1 MKRFL
6 YLALCFII
14 ACAMTL
20 CFVACGDETPESTAS
35 SADTNSS
42 DTTSSTS
49 GTGTSSGDTTS
60 STEQPQ
66 PPAHEHTYEDVLSY
80 DENEHFYKA
89 NCEHTDE
96 KKDAE
101 AHTFNKI
108 TGFCVCGYYT
118 EPSVTDAIES
128 IVANRGSVTSGTI
141 VSEMNNI
148 EFNSITNA
156 TYSYA
161 FYDNYL
167 YIKEESDYV
176 NEYYYALDKNGSVF
190 GVVVQTTEYSSFV
203 NRDDAAYEDNMNG
216 PLLNFNFMDD
226 YENNAYGA
234 EELISVLYEMAAENV
249 NGDFFSAY
257 VEGMFTFGF
266 GVRVFDDYLNNFYVI
281 AVAFEADG
289 ETGALKNGA
298 VVVEKYAQTKYT
310 EVDGLF
316 VLNEGETPNAT
327 TTITMAQ
334 SQDALE
340 ESENPYD
347 PGKVLVDSFVV
358 RDTQGNDIEETTIRI
373 EAGGQVKIFFK
384 DITPDTAMFQLC
396 TTSIDV
402 VNNEDGTTPGYYA
415 YFNSFDNSYSFYLND
430 PGSYTMTVTV
440 DGVEVVTTIEVALKV
455 PTAISTQVYDSNMTI
470 FNKTTKATVYAGA
483 PLYLMSYVDPDYDGA
498 YVAELVGEATGAT
511 LESAELDGVACTLFK
526 AQTAGTY
533 QVKVT
538 STVKT
543 SLSATLTITV
553 EEAPSL
559 DTLLSGE
566 YIGRDEFA
574 MTPVKVTFDSAAKTA
589 EVVYTDALNGDLTAT
604 ISFTTENGFEYTL
617 TSGDDF
623 IEEFYISESYE
634 LVIVIYGEKYVLE
647 AVAKDIV
654 ATGTIAV
661 EDIINSGRNSGS
673 FVFELEADGTFTFY
687 KDGIVTNDITLRHD
701 GTSYMI
707 KVPGMGFEVALT
719 KTEGSDEELAGS
731 YKADTSNFGLVANVT
746 ITVDETEEPVKES
759 TTGTLIVEH
768 LDNNGKY
775 SGTYTYEIIDG
786 AFVFYQNGEVT
797 TNVSLTAADG
807 VYTFKFQGV
816 GSAQVLERVSGIEGE
831 LAGVYKCSMLVG
843 TMSFHAANVTITP
856 DPVGAGDDEPDNE
869 LTTGTLDIK
878 DNNTGAVT
886 GTYIYEIVNGAFVF
900 YKDGKVTSDIIVTI
914 NPDGTYSFQTINLM
928 VPQVLTKTEGESG
941 VLAGEYSV
949 NSIMEGLYVLTFTPG
964 EVEIPSVEEE
974 DEEATKGT
982 LTVVD
987 NSNGTVSG
995 TYTYEIVNGA
1005 FVFYKDGEVT
1015 TDIIVTI
1022 NVDGTYSFQAI
1033 NLLVPQVLVKVEG
1046 ESGVLAGKYNVN
1058 SVMEG
1063 LFVLTFVP
1071 EGTEVGGG
1079 DTPVDPPVTED
1090 PELQLGANAVV
1101 VPAGGWGVEIP
1112 FTSAEGGK
1120 FTIDA
1125 AEGETNAFVVIILDS
1140 GSEMIS
1146 LPYTFELAAGEK
1158 VTFNICP
1165 DNYEADTIDLVIT
1178 AATEQ
1183 GGGEGGEVSIDG
1195 TYSSATSE
1203 RPMTVVIDTAS
1214 DKLTITRGG
1223 ASTVT
1228 YEFTYSSTLAL
1239 AVDGVVAGTVKTS
1252 AGGSSAVM
1260 NLTFND
1266 DGTVKALT
1274 WSGKI
1279 YTDFVKQ

>member
-6 YLALCFII
+6 YLALCLII
-14 ACAMTL
+14 TCAMTL
-20 CFVACGDETPESTAS
+20 CFVACGDETPDSSTS
-35 SADTNSS
+35 SSS
-42 DTTSSTS
+42 NTTSSTG
-49 GTGTSSGDTTS
+49 GTNTSSGDTTS
-60 STEQPQ
+60 STEKPQ

-89 NCEHTDE
+89 TCEHTDE
-96 KKDAE
+96 RKDAE

-141 VSEMNNI
+141 VSEMNDI

-156 TYSYA
+156 AYSYA

-176 NEYYYALDKNGSVF
+176 NEYYYTLDKNGSVF
-190 GVVVQTTEYSSFV
+190 GVIVQGSFV

-216 PLLNFNFMDD
+216 PALGLNFAGD
-226 YENNAYGA
+226 EETITYGA
-234 EELISVLYEMAAENV
+234 EDLIAALYENASENV
-249 NGDFFSAY
+249 NGDFISAY
-257 VEGMFTFGF
+257 VDGMFTFGY
-266 GVRVFDDYLNNFYVI
+266 GVRVFDDWLNYFYVV
-281 AVAFEADG
+281 AVAFNVDA
-289 ETGALKNGA
+289 ETGTLGEGA
-298 VVVEKYAQTKYT
+298 VIVQRFAQTSYT
-310 EVDGLF
+310 EVDGVY
-316 VLNEGETPNAT
+316 VLNENAQPNHT
-327 TTITMAQ
+327 TTIAVAQ
-334 SQDALE
+334 SLE
-340 ESENPYD
+340 AVEDSENPYD

-384 DITPDTAMFQLC
+384 DITPDTAMFKLC
-396 TTSIDV
+396 TTSIDI

-455 PTAISTQVYDSNMTI
+455 PTSISTQVYDSTLGT
-470 FNKTTKATVYAGA
+470 FNKTSKATVYAGA
-483 PLYLMSYVDPDYDGA
+483 PLYLMSYVDPDYDGS
-498 YVAELVGEATGAT
+498 YVAELVEATGAT
-511 LESAELDGVACTLFK
+511 LTDGEIDGIAAKVFTADV
-526 AQTAGTY
+526 AGTY
-533 QVKVT
+533 TVKVT

-553 EEAPSL
+553 EKAPSL
-559 DTLLSGE
+559 EALLSGK
-566 YIGRDEFA
+566 YFGKDA
-574 MTPVKVTFDSAAKTA
+574 YGMTPIEAEFDSQNKTA
-589 EVVYTDALNGDLTAT
+589 TIVYKDALNGDMTAT
-604 ISFTTENGFEYTL
+604 LSFTTTNGLEYTA
-617 TSGDDF
+617 SGDDF
-623 IEEFYISESYE
+623 IEEFYVSENYE
-634 LVIVIYGEKYVLE
+634 LVLVIDGEKYVLE
-647 AVAKDIV
+647 PAVKEIV

-661 EDIINSGRNSGS
+661 EDIINSGSNSGS

-746 ITVDETEEPVKES
+746 ITVDAAEEPVKES

-775 SGTYTYEIIDG
+775 SGTYKYEIIDG

-816 GSAQVLERVSGIEGE
+816 GTAQVLERVSGIEGE
-831 LAGVYKCSMLVG
+831 LAGVYKCSMMLG
-843 TMSFHAANVTITP
+843 ETSFHAANVTITP

-878 DNNTGAVT
+878 DNNTGAVS
-886 GTYIYEIVNGAFVF
+886 GTYIYEIVDGAFVF
-900 YKDGKVTSDIIVTI
+900 YKDGEVTTDIIVTI
-914 NPDGTYSFQTINLM
+914 NLDGTYSFQAINLM
-928 VPQVLTKTEGESG
+928 VPQVLVKVEGEDG
-941 VLAGEYSV
+941 VLAGKYNV
-949 NSIMEGLYVLTFTPG
+949 NFAQEGLYVLTFTPG

-987 NSNGTVSG
+987 NSNGAVSG

-1033 NLLVPQVLVKVEG
+1033 NLMVPQVLVKVEG

-1058 SVMEG
+1058 SAMEG

-1079 DTPVDPPVTED
+1079 DTPVDPPVEED

-1120 FTIDA
+1120 FTINA

-1146 LPYTFELAAGEK
+1146 LPYTFELAAGAS
-1158 VTFNICP
+1158 VMFNVCP
-1165 DNYEADTIDLVIT
+1165 NNYEADTIDLVIT
-1178 AATEQ
+1178 VATEQ

-1203 RPMTVVIDTAS
+1203 RPMTVVIDTAA

>member
-118 EPSVTDAIES
+118 EPSVTDALES
-128 IVANRGSVTSGTI
+128 ILANRDSVTSGTI
-141 VSEMNNI
+141 VDFTDNK
-148 EFNSITNA
+148 EFNAKTTA
-156 TYSYA
+156 TYTYS
-161 FYDNYL
+161 FYDNYV
-167 YIKEESDYV
+167 YIKEESDYL
-176 NEYYYALDKNGSVF
+176 NEYYYAYDKNGSVF
-190 GVVVQTTEYSSFV
+190 GVAVQTTEYSSFV

-216 PLLNFNFMDD
+216 PLLNFNFIGD

-234 EELISVLYEMAAENV
+234 EEFISVLYEMASANV

-310 EVDGLF
+310 QVGELF
-316 VLNEGETPNAT
+316 VLNEGVTPNAT
-327 TTITMAQ
+327 TTIAIAQ
-334 SQDALE
+334 TQDALD

-347 PGKVLVDSFVV
+347 PSKILVDSFIVT
-358 RDTQGNDIEETTIRI
+358 DAQGVDIEETTIRV
-373 EAGGQVKIFFK
+373 EAGGQIKIKFT
-384 DITPDTAMFQLC
+384 DIAPETALFSLC
-396 TTSIDV
+396 TTGVEI
-402 VNNEDGTTPGYYA
+402 VNKEDGTSPGFYPW
-415 YFNSFDNSYSFYLND
+415 FNSYDNSYSFNISD
-430 PGSYTMTVTV
+430 PGSYTMTVFV
-440 DGVEVVTTIEVALKV
+440 DDIEVVTTIEVALKV
-455 PTAISTQVYDSNMTI
+455 PTAISTQVYDSDMTI

-511 LESAELDGVACTLFK
+511 LESAEIDGVACTLFK

-538 STVKT
+538 STVKS

-647 AVAKDIV
+647 AIAKDIV
-654 ATGTIAV
+654 ATGTIV
-661 EDIINSGRNSGS
+661 VKDVINNGKNNATYT
-673 FVFELEADGTFTFY
+673 FELESNGKFTFY
-687 KDGIVTNDITLRHD
+687 KSGVVTTEISIKDD
-701 GTSYMI
+701 GTGYIFKFPS
-707 KVPGMGFEVALT
+707 VGFEIPLT
-719 KTEGSDEELAGS
+719 KTSGEAGSLAGEYDAKHAS
-731 YKADTSNFGLVANVT
+731 FGMLANVT
-746 ITVDETEEPVKES
+746 ITVDEEEQPVKES

-775 SGTYTYEIIDG
+775 SGTYTYEIVDG
-786 AFVFYQNGEVT
+786 AFVFYKDGAVT
-797 TNVSLTAADG
+797 TDVSLTGSEG
-807 VYTFKFQGV
+807 VYSFKFQGV
-816 GSAQVLERVSGIEGE
+816 GTAQILEKTSGEEGT
-831 LAGVYKCSMLVG
+831 LAGVYKCAMNLG
-843 TMSFHAANVTITP
+843 TMSFHVANVTITP
-856 DPVGAGDDEPDNE
+856 DPVDDGGDEPAGE
-869 LTTGTLDIK
+869 LTTGTLEFV
-878 DNNTGAVT
+878 DNNNTANS
-886 GTYIYEIVNGAFVF
+886 GTFTYAIVDGVFVI
-900 YKDGKVTSDIIVTI
+900 YKDGAETTDIIITI
-914 NPDGTYSFQTINLM
+914 NPDGSYTFQSLSCPK
-928 VPQVLTKTEGESG
+928 PQPML
-941 VLAGEYSV
+941 
-949 NSIMEGLYVLTFTPG
+949 
-964 EVEIPSVEEE
+964 
-974 DEEATKGT
+974 
-982 LTVVD
+982 
-987 NSNGTVSG
+987 
-995 TYTYEIVNGA
+995 
-1005 FVFYKDGEVT
+1005 
-1015 TDIIVTI
+1015 
-1022 NVDGTYSFQAI
+1022 
-1033 NLLVPQVLVKVEG
+1033 KVEG
-1046 ESGVLAGKYNVN
+1046 EEGVLAGKYNVN
-1058 SVMEG
+1058 FVMTG
-1063 LFVLTFVP
+1063 MFVLTFTP
-1071 EGTEVGGG
+1071 DGAEIGGG
-1079 DTPVDPPVTED
+1079 DEGDDGDDPVVESTE
-1090 PELQLGANAVV
+1090 LVLGDNAVS
-1101 VPAGGWGVEIP
+1101 VPAGGWGTDIP

-1120 FTIDA
+1120 FTISA
-1125 AEGETNAFVVIILDS
+1125 AAGETNAAVVVFLAD
-1140 GSEMIS
+1140 GTAEMVT
-1146 LPYTFELAAGEK
+1146 LPYTFEVAAGET

-1165 DNYEADTIDLVIT
+1165 DNYEEDVINLVIAVAEEEEVGGAVVYQASHASGRTFQVTIDKAAGTMSVIRST
-1178 AATEQ
+1178 LSGVLDTNFGATEC
-1183 GGGEGGEVSIDG
+1183 VFTYAFDG
-1195 TYSSATSE
+1195 TNVTYTLVSGSGCGTITFDANGDIASLVWGSAT
-1203 RPMTVVIDTAS
+1203 
-1214 DKLTITRGG
+1214 
-1223 ASTVT
+1223 VT
-1228 YEFTYSSTLAL
+1228 EFAI
-1239 AVDGVVAGTVKTS
+1239 VG
-1252 AGGSSAVM
+1252 
-1260 NLTFND
+1260 
-1266 DGTVKALT
+1266 
-1274 WSGKI
+1274 
-1279 YTDFVKQ
+1279 

>member
-141 VSEMNNI
+141 VSEMNDI

-176 NEYYYALDKNGSVF
+176 NEYYYTLDKNGSVF
-190 GVVVQTTEYSSFV
+190 GVIVQGSFV

-216 PLLNFNFMDD
+216 PALGLNFAGD
-226 YENNAYGA
+226 EETITYGA
-234 EELISVLYEMAAENV
+234 EDLIAALYENASENV
-249 NGDFFSAY
+249 NGDFISAY
-257 VEGMFTFGF
+257 VEGMFTFGY
-266 GVRVFDDYLNNFYVI
+266 GVRVFDDWLNYFYVV
-281 AVAFEADG
+281 AVAFNVDA
-289 ETGALKNGA
+289 ETGTLGEGA
-298 VVVEKYAQTKYT
+298 VIVQRFAQTSYT
-310 EVDGLF
+310 EVDGVY
-316 VLNEGETPNAT
+316 VLNENAQPNHT
-327 TTITMAQ
+327 TTIAVAQ
-334 SQDALE
+334 SLE
-340 ESENPYD
+340 AVEDSENPYD

-373 EAGGQVKIFFK
+373 EAGGQVKIFFT
-384 DITPDTAMFQLC
+384 DITPDTAMFKLC
-396 TTSIDV
+396 TTSIDI

-538 STVKT
+538 STVKS

-559 DTLLSGE
+559 EALLSGK
-566 YIGRDEFA
+566 YFGKDA
-574 MTPVKVTFDSAAKTA
+574 YGMTPIEAEFDSQNKTA
-589 EVVYTDALNGDLTAT
+589 TIVYKDALNGDMTAT
-604 ISFTTENGFEYTL
+604 LSFTTTNGLEYTA
-617 TSGDDF
+617 SGDDF
-623 IEEFYISESYE
+623 IEEFYVSENYE
-634 LVIVIYGEKYVLE
+634 LVLVIDGEKYVLE
-647 AVAKDIV
+647 PAVKEIV

-707 KVPGMGFEVALT
+707 KVPGMGFEIALT

-731 YKADTSNFGLVANVT
+731 YKADTSNFGLVANIT

-816 GSAQVLERVSGIEGE
+816 GTAQVLERVSGIEGE
-831 LAGVYKCSMLVG
+831 LAGVYKCSMMLG
-843 TMSFHAANVTITP
+843 ETNFHAANVTITP
-856 DPVGAGDDEPDNE
+856 DPVGSGDDEPDNE
-869 LTTGTLDIK
+869 LTTGTLNIK

-914 NPDGTYSFQTINLM
+914 NPDGTYSFQAINLM
-928 VPQVLTKTEGESG
+928 VPQVLVKT
-941 VLAGEYSV
+941 
-949 NSIMEGLYVLTFTPG
+949 
-964 EVEIPSVEEE
+964 
-974 DEEATKGT
+974 
-982 LTVVD
+982 
-987 NSNGTVSG
+987 
-995 TYTYEIVNGA
+995 
-1005 FVFYKDGEVT
+1005 
-1015 TDIIVTI
+1015 
-1022 NVDGTYSFQAI
+1022 
-1033 NLLVPQVLVKVEG
+1033 EG

-1058 SVMEG
+1058 SAMEG
-1063 LFVLTFVP
+1063 LYVLTFVP

-1079 DTPVDPPVTED
+1079 DTPVDPPVVED

-1112 FTSAEGGK
+1112 FTSADGGK

-1165 DNYEADTIDLVIT
+1165 DNYEEDVINLVI
-1178 AATEQ
+1178 AVAE
-1183 GGGEGGEVSIDG
+1183 EGGNSGSEGGSATDG
-1195 TYSSATSE
+1195 TYFAAHENGTTVTMVFTNTTATSGDIFLTRTTSWGTTQE
-1203 RPMTVVIDTAS
+1203 VYMTYVV
-1214 DKLTITRGG
+1214 
-1223 ASTVT
+1223 
-1228 YEFTYSSTLAL
+1228 
-1239 AVDGVVAGTVKTS
+1239 VDGVVTLSGAN
-1252 AGGSSAVM
+1252 GSSAPYGAV
-1260 NLTFND
+1260 LTVGA
-1266 DGTVKALT
+1266 DGTPLT
-1274 WSGKI
+1274 YTYSGAT
-1279 YTDFVKQ
+1279 YVLVKQ

>member
-118 EPSVTDAIES
+118 EPSVTDALES
-128 IVANRGSVTSGTI
+128 ILANRDSVTSGTI
-141 VSEMNNI
+141 VDFTDNK
-148 EFNSITNA
+148 EFNAKTTA
-156 TYSYA
+156 TYTYS
-161 FYDNYL
+161 FYDNYV
-167 YIKEESDYV
+167 YIKEESDYL
-176 NEYYYALDKNGSVF
+176 NEYYYAYDKNGSVF

-216 PLLNFNFMDD
+216 PLLNFNFIGD

-234 EELISVLYEMAAENV
+234 EEFISVLYEMAAENV

-298 VVVEKYAQTKYT
+298 VIVEKYAQTKYT
-310 EVDGLF
+310 QVGELF
-316 VLNEGETPNAT
+316 VLNEGATPNAT
-327 TTITMAQ
+327 TTITIAQ
-334 SQDALE
+334 TQDALE

-347 PGKVLVDSFVV
+347 PSKILVDSFIVT
-358 RDTQGNDIEETTIRI
+358 DAQGVDIEETTIRV
-373 EAGGQVKIFFK
+373 EAGGQIKIKFT
-384 DITPDTAMFQLC
+384 DIAPETALFSLC
-396 TTSIDV
+396 TTGVEI
-402 VNNEDGTTPGYYA
+402 VNNEDGTSPGFFPW
-415 YFNSFDNSYSFYLND
+415 FNSYDNSYSFNISD
-430 PGSYTMTVTV
+430 PGSYTMTVFV
-440 DGVEVVTTIEVALKV
+440 DDIEVVTTIEVALKV
-455 PTAISTQVYDSNMTI
+455 PTAISTQVYDSDMTI

-511 LESAELDGVACTLFK
+511 LESAEIDGVACTLFK

-538 STVKT
+538 STVKS

-654 ATGTIAV
+654 ATGTIV
-661 EDIINSGRNSGS
+661 VKDVINNGKNNATYT
-673 FVFELEADGTFTFY
+673 FELESNGKFTFY
-687 KDGIVTNDITLRHD
+687 KSGVVTTEISIKDD
-701 GTSYMI
+701 GTGYIFKFPS
-707 KVPGMGFEVALT
+707 VGFEIPLT
-719 KTEGSDEELAGS
+719 KTSGEAGSLAGEYDAKHAS
-731 YKADTSNFGLVANVT
+731 FGMLANVT
-746 ITVDETEEPVKES
+746 ITVDEEEQPVKES
-759 TTGTLIVEH
+759 TSGTLIVEH

-775 SGTYTYEIIDG
+775 SGTYTYEIVD
-786 AFVFYQNGEVT
+786 
-797 TNVSLTAADG
+797 
-807 VYTFKFQGV
+807 
-816 GSAQVLERVSGIEGE
+816 
-831 LAGVYKCSMLVG
+831 
-843 TMSFHAANVTITP
+843 
-856 DPVGAGDDEPDNE
+856 
-869 LTTGTLDIK
+869 
-878 DNNTGAVT
+878 
-886 GTYIYEIVNGAFVF
+886 GAFVF
-900 YKDGKVTSDIIVTI
+900 YKDGAVTTDVSLTGSEGVYSFKFQGIGSAQSLQKTEGVEGELAGKYKVVFIMHIANVTIIPDPVDDGGDEPAGELTTGTLEFVDNNNTANSGTFTYAIVDGVFVIYKDGAVTTDIIITI
-914 NPDGTYSFQTINLM
+914 NPDGSYTFQSLSCPK
-928 VPQVLTKTEGESG
+928 PQPMLKVEGEEG
-941 VLAGEYSV
+941 VLAGKYNV
-949 NSIMEGLYVLTFTPG
+949 DFVMTGMFVLTFTPG
-964 EVEIPSVEEE
+964 EIELPSEPTEKE
-974 DEEATKGT
+974 TGT
-982 LTVVD
+982 LVFVD
-987 NSNGTVSG
+987 NNNTANSG
-995 TYTYEIVNGA
+995 TFTYAIVDGV
-1005 FVFYKDGEVT
+1005 FVIYKDGAET
-1015 TDIIVTI
+1015 TDIIITI
-1022 NVDGTYSFQAI
+1022 NPDGSYTFQS
-1033 NLLVPQVLVKVEG
+1033 LSCPKPQPMLKVEG
-1046 ESGVLAGKYNVN
+1046 EEGVLAGKYNVN
-1058 SVMEG
+1058 FVMTG
-1063 LFVLTFVP
+1063 MFVLTFTP
-1071 EGTEVGGG
+1071 DGAEIGGG
-1079 DTPVDPPVTED
+1079 DEGGEEPPVVESTE
-1090 PELQLGANAVV
+1090 LVLGDNAVS
-1101 VPAGGWGVEIP
+1101 VPAGGWGTDIP

-1120 FTIDA
+1120 FTISA
-1125 AEGETNAFVVIILDS
+1125 AAGETNAAVVVFLAD
-1140 GSEMIS
+1140 GTAEMVT
-1146 LPYTFELAAGEK
+1146 LPYTFEVAAGET

-1165 DNYEADTIDLVIT
+1165 DNYEEDVINLVIAVAEEEEVGGAVVYQASHASGRTFQVTIDKAAGTMSVIRST
-1178 AATEQ
+1178 LSGVLDTNFGATEC
-1183 GGGEGGEVSIDG
+1183 VFTYAFDG
-1195 TYSSATSE
+1195 TNVTYTLVSGSGCGTITFDANGDIASLVWGSAT
-1203 RPMTVVIDTAS
+1203 
-1214 DKLTITRGG
+1214 
-1223 ASTVT
+1223 VT
-1228 YEFTYSSTLAL
+1228 EFAI
-1239 AVDGVVAGTVKTS
+1239 VG
-1252 AGGSSAVM
+1252 
-1260 NLTFND
+1260 
-1266 DGTVKALT
+1266 
-1274 WSGKI
+1274 
-1279 YTDFVKQ
+1279 

>member
-118 EPSVTDAIES
+118 EPSVTDALES
-128 IVANRGSVTSGTI
+128 ILANRDSVTSGTI
-141 VSEMNNI
+141 VDFTDNK
-148 EFNSITNA
+148 EFNAKTTA
-156 TYSYA
+156 TYTYS
-161 FYDNYL
+161 FYDNYV
-167 YIKEESDYV
+167 YIKEESDYL
-176 NEYYYALDKNGSVF
+176 NEYYYAYDKNGSVF

-216 PLLNFNFMDD
+216 PLLNFNFIGD

-257 VEGMFTFGF
+257 IEGMFTFGF

-310 EVDGLF
+310 QVGELF
-316 VLNEGETPNAT
+316 VLNEGATPNAT
-327 TTITMAQ
+327 TTITIAQ
-334 SQDALE
+334 TQDALE

-347 PGKVLVDSFVV
+347 PSKILVDSFIVT
-358 RDTQGNDIEETTIRI
+358 DAQGVDIEETTIRV
-373 EAGGQVKIFFK
+373 EAGGQIKIKFAN
-384 DITPDTAMFQLC
+384 IAPETALFSLC
-396 TTSIDV
+396 TTGVEI
-402 VNNEDGTTPGYYA
+402 VNNEDGTSPGFFPW
-415 YFNSFDNSYSFYLND
+415 FNSYDNSYSFNISD
-430 PGSYTMTVTV
+430 PGSYTMTVFV
-440 DGVEVVTTIEVALKV
+440 DDIEVVTTIEVALKV
-455 PTAISTQVYDSNMTI
+455 PTSISTQVYDSDMTI

-511 LESAELDGVACTLFK
+511 LEAAELDGVACTLFK

-538 STVKT
+538 STVKS

-647 AVAKDIV
+647 AIAKDIV
-654 ATGTIAV
+654 ATGTIV
-661 EDIINSGRNSGS
+661 VKDVINNGKNNATYT
-673 FVFELEADGTFTFY
+673 FELESNGKFTFY
-687 KDGIVTNDITLRHD
+687 KSGVVTTEISIKDD
-701 GTSYMI
+701 GTGYIFKFPS
-707 KVPGMGFEVALT
+707 VGFEIPLT
-719 KTEGSDEELAGS
+719 KTSGEAGSLAGEYDAKHAS
-731 YKADTSNFGLVANVT
+731 FGMLANVT
-746 ITVDETEEPVKES
+746 ITVDEEEQPVKES

-775 SGTYTYEIIDG
+775 SGTYTYEIVD
-786 AFVFYQNGEVT
+786 
-797 TNVSLTAADG
+797 
-807 VYTFKFQGV
+807 
-816 GSAQVLERVSGIEGE
+816 
-831 LAGVYKCSMLVG
+831 
-843 TMSFHAANVTITP
+843 
-856 DPVGAGDDEPDNE
+856 
-869 LTTGTLDIK
+869 
-878 DNNTGAVT
+878 
-886 GTYIYEIVNGAFVF
+886 GAFVF
-900 YKDGKVTSDIIVTI
+900 YKDGAVTTDVSLTGSEGV
-914 NPDGTYSFQTINLM
+914 YSFKFQGIGSAQSL
-928 VPQVLTKTEGESG
+928 QKTEGVEG
-941 VLAGEYSV
+941 ELAGKYKIVFVMHIANVTIVPDPVDDGGDEPAG
-949 NSIMEGLYVLTFTPG
+949 ELTT
-964 EVEIPSVEEE
+964 
-974 DEEATKGT
+974 GT
-982 LTVVD
+982 ITVVD
-987 NSNGTVSG
+987 NNSGAISG
-995 TYTYEIVNGA
+995 TYQYEIVDGA
-1005 FVFYKDGEVT
+1005 FVIYKDGAVT
-1015 TDIIVTI
+1015 DAIII
-1022 NVDGTYSFQAI
+1022 GIAMDGSYTFQCTS
-1033 NLLVPQVLVKVEG
+1033 VPKPQPLVKVDG
-1046 ESGVLAGKYNVN
+1046 EEGVLAGKYNVN
-1058 SVMEG
+1058 FVMDG
-1063 LFVLTFVP
+1063 IFVLTFTPGEIELPTPPAEKETGKLTIVDNNNGAVSGTYTY
-1071 EGTEVGGG
+1071 EVVDGAFIIYKDGTETSDVIITIGLDGNSYTFQAVNLKLPQTLVKVDGEDGVLAGKYNVNFPAAATYVLTFTPDGEDVGGDEG
-1079 DTPVDPPVTED
+1079 DDGDDPVVESTE
-1090 PELQLGANAVV
+1090 LVLGDNAVS
-1101 VPAGGWGVEIP
+1101 VPAGGWGTDIP

-1120 FTIDA
+1120 FTISA
-1125 AEGETNAFVVIILDS
+1125 AAGETNAVVVVFLAD
-1140 GSEMIS
+1140 GTAEMVT
-1146 LPYTFELAAGEK
+1146 LPYTFEAAAGET

-1165 DNYEADTIDLVIT
+1165 NNYEEDVIDLVI
-1178 AATEQ
+1178 AVAE
-1183 GGGEGGEVSIDG
+1183 EGGDSGSEG
-1195 TYSSATSE
+1195 GSATGE
-1203 RPMTVVIDTAS
+1203 TYFAAHENGT
-1214 DKLTITRGG
+1214 
-1223 ASTVT
+1223 TVT
-1228 YEFTYSSTLAL
+1228 MVFTNTTATSGDIFLTRTTSWGTTQEVYMTYVV
-1239 AVDGVVAGTVKTS
+1239 VDGVVTLSGAN
-1252 AGGSSAVM
+1252 GSSVPYGAV
-1260 NLTFND
+1260 LTVD
-1266 DGTVKALT
+1266 ADGTPLT
-1274 WSGKI
+1274 YTYSGAT
-1279 YTDFVKQ
+1279 YELVKQ